1 MNDKQENYTGAQR
14 AANTLRNLG
23 SLRDGFLVTAAIF
36 YFAGYVV
43 WAINAYRNNLGLLP
57 ALEFQYLIAGAPPV
71 LIISALY
78 FLFLG
83 GKLLVRQLGNWIGPD
98 PRGVKL
104 YLCWFMLVL
113 GVGAVVFIMMPA
125 TKWFESAYPHSRYKP
140 WLTIISA
147 LIIVVSYPFVSQ
159 LTNAAETQIQAKAS
173 SEFSARELANA
184 FRSLFFFLAGVFLRL
199 LALMYA
205 FMFFIGLGAVALIYS
220 VELYPKI
227 PQEFGGARPYCAQ
240 LDVVSAQLSNET
252 IGGILPMDAGKPS
265 HAIVRSLRVEVLFSG
280 SDMMLVRSK
289 GKVFKIPKST
299 LQTIATCD

>member
-1 MNDKQENYTGAQR
+1 MNDKKENYTVPQR

-23 SLRDGFLVTAAIF
+23 RLRDGFLVTAAIF
-36 YFAGYVV
+36 YFAGYLV

-71 LIISALY
+71 LSISALC
-78 FLFLG
+78 FLLLG
-83 GKLLVRQLGNWIGPD
+83 GKLLGKQVRNWIGAD
-98 PRGVKL
+98 PKGGKL
-104 YLCWFMLVL
+104 FLCWFMLVL
-113 GVGAVVFIMMPA
+113 GVGAVAAIMLPSTQWLQA
-125 TKWFESAYPHSRYKP
+125 AYPDLKHKT
-140 WLTIISA
+140 WLTLISA
-147 LIIVVSYPFVSQ
+147 LIIVISYPFVSQ
-159 LTNAAETQIQAKAS
+159 LTNAADAQIQAKIS
-173 SEFSARELANA
+173 SEFSARDLADT
-184 FRSLFFFLAGVFLRL
+184 FRSLFVVLGGIYLRL
-199 LALMYA
+199 LALVLALML
-205 FMFFIGLGAVALIYS
+205 FIGLGALALIYS

-252 IGGILPMDAGKPS
+252 IAGILPIDAGKPS
-265 HAIVRSLRVEVLFSG
+265 EAIVRTLRVEVLFSG